1 MLGNA
6 AAETDFSLESHDH
19 TLACAGKIFMILPY
33 SIQPM
38 NPRSLLVLLASLISL
53 SFSVSCANRTGI
65 QGKGLAAYHAYDR
78 PTKLPQNP
86 DKVHVKVSLSKQR
99 TYVMEGS
106 NVLLAM
112 PVSVGAP
119 GSVTPSGN
127 FKIFKKVQKKRA
139 NTHGYAFK
147 GQHAKKSMIGA
158 KPSGW
163 SFKGTPMPYWCEF
176 KPNYGFHTGWVKH
189 HPCTHGCIRMHEN
202 LSPKF
207 FKLVKI
213 GTPVSIAYSQPEDT
227 SVENFDLPPDAGPLP
242 DYHTSMYLGDGYF
255 ERHKTPIYH

>member
-1 MLGNA
+1 
-6 AAETDFSLESHDH
+6 
-19 TLACAGKIFMILPY
+19 MILPY

-242 DYHTSMYLGDGYF
+242 DYDTSMYLGDGYF